1 MMPSNHLILPTIFT
15 SIWVFSNELAL
26 LISWPKYWSFSFG
39 ISPSNEYS
47 GLISFMIDWFDL
59 LADQRTLKSHLLHH
73 NLKASILWHS
83 VFFMVQHPYMTAGKI
98 IALTI
103 WTSVN
108 KMMPLLS
115 SRIVIAF
122 LARNKHLL
130 ISQLQ
135 SPFAVILEPKK
146 TKSVTVSTFSQPI
159 CHEVIGPDA
168 MILGFW
174 ILSFKP
180 GFHSLLLPSSRGSL
194 VSLHFL
200 PLQWYHLHI

>member
-1 MMPSNHLILPTIFT
+1 MDYSVYLMQPC
-15 SIWVFSNELAL
+15 ELGTLAGSAVQMSEA
-26 LISWPKYWSFSFG
+26 ISV
-39 ISPSNEYS
+39 
-47 GLISFMIDWFDL
+47 
-59 LADQRTLKSHLLHH
+59 QRTLKSHLLHH

-168 MILGFW
+168 MILGF
-174 ILSFKP
+174 
-180 GFHSLLLPSSRGSL
+180 
-194 VSLHFL
+194 
-200 PLQWYHLHI
+200 

>member
-1 MMPSNHLILPTIFT
+1 MFFWNSLAYSMLQQILAIWSLVPLPFLNLAWTSGSSQFT
-15 SIWVFSNELAL
+15 YCWSLAWRILSITLLACEMSAIVRWFEHSLAL
-26 LISWPKYWSFSFG
+26 LR
-39 ISPSNEYS
+39 
-47 GLISFMIDWFDL
+47 LISV
-59 LADQRTLKSHLLHH
+59 QRTLKSHLLHH

-122 LARNKHLL
+122 LARNKHHL

-135 SPFAVILEPKK
+135 
-146 TKSVTVSTFSQPI
+146 
-159 CHEVIGPDA
+159 
-168 MILGFW
+168 
-174 ILSFKP
+174 
-180 GFHSLLLPSSRGSL
+180 
-194 VSLHFL
+194 
-200 PLQWYHLHI
+200 